1 MSSTVISQ
9 NTASEQLRANA
20 IHALWEV
27 TNFVASH
34 TLITHGTGVEQT
46 NILNML
52 AQIRE
57 QLDELTVSDRP
68 HTTIR
73 E

>member
-1 MSSTVISQ
+1 MSSTSVISQ

-20 IHALWEV
+20 THALWEV

-34 TLITHGTGVEQT
+34 TLITHGTGAEQT
-46 NILNML
+46 DICRAL
-52 AQIRE
+52 AEIRE
-57 QLDELTVSDRP
+57 QIETLTV
-68 HTTIR
+68 R